1 MYQVF
6 LMLVTQKKSSF
17 TVTQNSFS
25 LKPLSPS
32 ECLLTASK
40 KIRHAW
46 LMHVAPDVCAW
57 TSVTKRTQGFCNNLA
72 HQLIDRA
79 KISSMFSCILARG
92 PRAHHT
98 ARANEALYDE
108 ARKMYLQT
116 SSWVLVCTAGLV
128 TLYAIFMSPC
138 FCLFGS
144 DRCHV
149 QLQTKQTRISLE
161 SRLAPEPLEVNLPMI
176 HEAVLDFQRISRCEM
191 DA

>member
-1 MYQVF
+1 MAAAGNNW
-6 LMLVTQKKSSF
+6 TS
-17 TVTQNSFS
+17 
-25 LKPLSPS
+25 PL
-32 ECLLTASK
+32 L
-40 KIRHAW
+40 R
-46 LMHVAPDVCAW
+46 VCVW

-72 HQLIDRA
+72 HQLIARA
-79 KISSMFSCILARG
+79 KISSMFYCILAGG

-108 ARKMYLQT
+108 ARKTYLQT
-116 SSWVLVCTAGLV
+116 SSWVLVCTVGLV
-128 TLYAIFMSPC
+128 TLYAIFTSPC

-161 SRLAPEPLEVNLPMI
+161 SRLAPEPLEVNLRMI
-176 HEAVLDFQRISRCEM
+176 HQAVLDFQQISGCGM